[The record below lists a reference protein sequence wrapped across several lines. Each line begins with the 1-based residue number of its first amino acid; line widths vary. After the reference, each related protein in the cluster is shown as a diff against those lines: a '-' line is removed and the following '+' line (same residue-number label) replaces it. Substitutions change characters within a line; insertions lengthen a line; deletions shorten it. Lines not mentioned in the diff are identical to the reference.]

1 MQKYIAFL
9 RAINVGGRNV
19 KMDRL
24 REIFEAMGF
33 SKVETYIASG
43 NVVFESM
50 SKDTAK
56 LEKRIEKKLNESLGF
71 EVTTFIR
78 SDAELAAIANYKP
91 FPKSQMDSAAA
102 LNVAFLSAPLDNE
115 SKKLLMTLK
124 SDIDDFHVHGREVY
138 WLCKKK
144 QSDSKF
150 SNAVL
155 EKTLG
160 MKSTMRGIITIKKM
174 AEKFTT

>member
-1 MQKYIAFL
+1 
-9 RAINVGGRNV
+9 
-19 KMDRL
+19 
-24 REIFEAMGF
+24 
-33 SKVETYIASG
+33 
-43 NVVFESM
+43 
-50 SKDTAK
+50 
-56 LEKRIEKKLNESLGF
+56 
-71 EVTTFIR
+71 
-78 SDAELAAIANYKP
+78 
-91 FPKSQMDSAAA
+91 MDSAAA

-115 SKKLLMTLK
+115 SKKLLMTLT
-124 SDIDDFHVHGREVY
+124 SDIDDFHVHGRELY